1 MSDLNELLACPFCGG
16 GPRMD
21 APLAMRP
28 LVSVCCGEC
37 AGELCVTTEYMERA
51 EAIAAWNTRATA
63 PTLTGDGGDGE
74 SAGAQIDRLATFIL
88 QNVPG
93 EPSQNQGAVD
103 TAIRLIDAS
112 LAAQHGEGSANVS

>member
-1 MSDLNELLACPFCGG
+1 MSDLNELVREMAALLDGA
-16 GPRMD
+16 D
-21 APLAMRP
+21 YDEPLSD
-28 LVSVCCGEC
+28 VSN
-37 AGELCVTTEYMERA
+37 ELWRFLCELQQ
-51 EAIAAWNTRATA
+51 IAARATA

-74 SAGAQIDRLATFIL
+74 SACAQIDRLSTFIL